1 MLTRRSLL
9 TSLPLL
15 AAGGRKNVLFVVADD
30 LNNALGCY
38 GHKIVQTPH
47 LDRFARRAMVF
58 DRAYCQFPL
67 CQPSRASLLSGR
79 RPDTTRVLTLQTPT
93 REYLG
98 DAVFLPE
105 LFRKAGYFTAH
116 AGKIYHTG
124 DHAEDPRSWDEETR
138 EFGKEAPA
146 DKIVKQ
152 DKVPGPRGHS
162 FAWSSTSQADEET
175 PDGIFA
181 RKTVEY
187 MERAVK
193 AGKPFFLG
201 AGFRRP
207 HSPYSAPQRYFDLY
221 DPARIPLP
229 ATPPSHIQKMPPASY
244 NYEPLATPLPDATV
258 RDYLRAYYACV
269 SFMDAQF
276 GVLMQAM
283 DRLQLWDNTI
293 VVFFGDH
300 GYHLGD
306 HGGLWHKQSLY
317 EASARVPLIVY
328 APGRKGMGR
337 RSERLI
343 ELVDLYPTLADL
355 CALPTPPGLE
365 GTSFVPV
372 LDNPTRP
379 WKQAAFTMV
388 GRAATPGPAPRE
400 ILFTGRAI
408 RTERWRYIEWDDGKR
423 GVELYDCTR
432 DPDELQNL
440 AGQPRHAATQS
451 RLREQLH
458 KGWRAAVPE

>member
-9 TSLPLL
+9 ASLPLL
-15 AAGGRKNVLFVVADD
+15 AASERKNILFVAADD
-30 LNNALGCY
+30 QNTALGCY
-38 GHKIVQTPH
+38 GHPIVQTPN

-67 CQPSRASLLSGR
+67 CQPSRTSLLSGR
-79 RPDTTRVLTLQTPT
+79 RPETTRVLNLQTPT
-93 REYLG
+93 REFLG

-105 LFRKAGYFTAH
+105 HFRKAGYFTAH

-124 DHAEDPRSWDEETR
+124 AHAEDPRSWDEEMR
-138 EFGKEAPA
+138 DSDKQSPA
-146 DKIVKQ
+146 NTIVKEG
-152 DKVPGPRGHS
+152 KVAGPRGHS
-162 FAWSSTSQADEET
+162 FAWSSTNQSDEET

-181 RKTVEY
+181 RTAAGY

-193 AGKPFFLG
+193 ERKPFFV
-201 AGFRRP
+201 ATGFRRP
-207 HSPYSAPQRYFDLY
+207 HSPYSAPQKYFDLY

-229 ATPPSHIQKMPPASY
+229 ATPASHIQKMPPASY

-276 GVLMQAM
+276 GVLLSAM
-283 DRLQLWDNTI
+283 DRLNLWGNTI

-328 APGRKGMGR
+328 APQRRGMGQ
-337 RSERLI
+337 RSARLV
-343 ELVDLYPTLADL
+343 ELVDLYPTLTGL
-355 CALPTPPGLE
+355 CGQPTPAGLE
-365 GTSFVPV
+365 GTSFIPL
-372 LDNPTRP
+372 LDTPQRA

-388 GRAATPGPAPRE
+388 GRAATPGPAPQQ
-400 ILFTGRAI
+400 ILFTGKTM
-408 RTERWRYIEWDDGKR
+408 RTERYRYTEWDEAKR
-423 GVELYDCTR
+423 GVELFDCQR
-432 DPDELQNL
+432 DPEELDNL
-440 AGQPRHAATQS
+440 AGRPQYAALERQ
-451 RLREQLH
+451 LKEQLH
-458 KGWRAAVPE
+458 KGWRAALPK